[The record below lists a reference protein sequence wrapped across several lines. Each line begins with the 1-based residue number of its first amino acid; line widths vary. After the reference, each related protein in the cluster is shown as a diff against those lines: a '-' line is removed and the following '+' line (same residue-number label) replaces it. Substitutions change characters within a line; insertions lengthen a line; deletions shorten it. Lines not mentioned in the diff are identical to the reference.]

1 MDLFLIRHAI
11 AEERRAGL
19 PDAQRALTK
28 KGRTRFEAIVQ
39 SLDRAGF
46 RFDRVYHSPWL
57 RAAQTAELLIPVADG
72 PLIATE
78 GLAQSPDPDFFASLT
93 GEKVA
98 CVGHEPWMSDTVA
111 LLTTG
116 TPNGTWLRLKKGLR
130 NLAPRPPHPSL
141 HATKSPLG
149 TLSTH
154 LTHRDHRTPSRK
166 IAAPSTDRT
175 FG

>member
-19 PDAQRALTK
+19 PDAQRALTE

-39 SLDRAGF
+39 RLDRAGF
-46 RFDRVYHSPWL
+46 RFDRVYYSPWL

-116 TPNGTWLRLKKGLR
+116 IPDGTWLRLKKGSVTWLR
-130 NLAPRPPHPSL
+130 GPPTPASMQLRALLPPRGHSPP
-141 HATKSPLG
+141 K
-149 TLSTH
+149 
-154 LTHRDHRTPSRK
+154 
-166 IAAPSTDRT
+166 
-175 FG
+175 

>member
-19 PDAQRALTK
+19 PDAQRALTDR
-28 KGRTRFEAIVQ
+28 GRTRFEAMVQ

-57 RAAQTAELLIPVADG
+57 RALQTAELLTSITDG

-78 GLAQSPDPDFFASLT
+78 GLAQSPTPAFFGSLE
-93 GEKVA
+93 GRHVA

-116 TPNGTWLRLKKGLR
+116 TPDGTWLRFKKGAVAWLR
-130 NLAPRPPHPSL
+130 GPPTPAAMQLRALWGH
-141 HATKSPLG
+141 SPP
-149 TLSTH
+149 T
-154 LTHRDHRTPSRK
+154 
-166 IAAPSTDRT
+166 
-175 FG
+175 